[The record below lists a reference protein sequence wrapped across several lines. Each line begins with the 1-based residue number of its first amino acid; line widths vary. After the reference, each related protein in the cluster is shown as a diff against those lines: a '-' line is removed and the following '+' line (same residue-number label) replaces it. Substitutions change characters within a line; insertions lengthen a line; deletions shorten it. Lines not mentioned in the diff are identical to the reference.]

1 MKSKAVSKTIMRIKT
16 SYRLKSPARLRLGVA
31 AAVMTGVIVT
41 GLSAGAQTVS
51 APDSPTKKSNAWS
64 TQTLTVA
71 PQALNIDV
79 SKLESLGALG
89 TQKSFSSGPDLAG
102 TLSNPGMGTGSPLTL
117 NGLGDSIFEL
127 SGNAATPLFDIDTG
141 GQLCLRT
148 TEDCAVEDERLGLG
162 FSRDFSKGGLRGL
175 DLALSPRAGVSFDD
189 KSSSALVGA
198 LVKIGDNLQSNP
210 QINPN
215 TWYFF
220 AGADAQAMTYT
231 PGQQNY
237 GVEDSGRFA
246 LRDSI
251 IVGDAQAGLAYR
263 LGDADLSL
271 TYLRR
276 EARAENYKFEE
287 DAAALS
293 FTWRN

>member
-1 MKSKAVSKTIMRIKT
+1 
-16 SYRLKSPARLRLGVA
+16 
-31 AAVMTGVIVT
+31 MTGV
-41 GLSAGAQTVS
+41 GASAQLSTE
-51 APDSPTKKSNAWS
+51 APAPAAKSNSWS

-79 SKLESLGALG
+79 SKLDGLKSLGSQDASMPLPALTG
-89 TQKSFSSGPDLAG
+89 GLPTASGP
-102 TLSNPGMGTGSPLTL
+102 NGSPLTL

-127 SGNAATPLFDIDTG
+127 SGNSATPMFDFDSG

-148 TEDCAVEDERLGLG
+148 TEDCNVSDERLGLG
-162 FSRDFSKGGLRGL
+162 ITRDFAKDGLGL

-189 KSSSALVGA
+189 QSSSALVGA
-198 LVKIGDNLQSNP
+198 LVKIGDNLQNNP

-237 GVEDSGRFA
+237 GIDDGGRFA

>member
-1 MKSKAVSKTIMRIKT
+1 MRIKT
-16 SYRLKSPARLRLGVA
+16 SYRLKSRARLRLSVA
-31 AAVMTGVIVT
+31 AAVMIGAFTTGF
-41 GLSAGAQTVS
+41 SASAQTADDQGPPV
-51 APDSPTKKSNAWS
+51 AKSNSWS

-79 SKLESLGALG
+79 SKLDGLKALGAQDAALL
-89 TQKSFSSGPDLAG
+89 TPSLIQSSTLQGSSLAI
-102 TLSNPGMGTGSPLTL
+102 

-127 SGNAATPLFDIDTG
+127 SGNSATPMFDLDSG

-148 TEDCAVEDERLGLG
+148 TEDCNVSDERLGLG
-162 FSRDFSKGGLRGL
+162 FTRDFEKDGLGL

-189 KSSSALVGA
+189 QSSSALVGA
-198 LVKIGDNLQSNP
+198 LVKIGDNLQNNP

-231 PGQQNY
+231 PGQQDY
-237 GVEDSGRFA
+237 GITDGGRFA